1 MAAWAAPAASYSP
14 RAAATPHPSAGGMLS
29 AVS

>member
-1 MAAWAAPAASYSP
+1 MAASAAPAANYSP
-14 RAAATPHPSAGGMLS
+14 RAAATLHPLAGGMLS